1 MPHDQSAAQRVR
13 NIGHSPRSPLS
24 SILSITERNH
34 CHSSD
39 GRSRE
44 DLFGSDGERRRR
56 RRRMD
61 KWPNMAAAAC
71 MAGNTPAAAAGIAPL
86 LNKATCAFDRRA
98 QSFPS
103 SKLGRRPS
111 IKHHACIVRVKGASP
126 LFMNLVVG
134 RGAKLCESS
143 TPL

>member
-1 MPHDQSAAQRVR
+1 MAVMERDGGGGWISGQTWRPH
-13 NIGHSPRSPLS
+13 
-24 SILSITERNH
+24 
-34 CHSSD
+34 
-39 GRSRE
+39 
-44 DLFGSDGERRRR
+44 
-56 RRRMD
+56 
-61 KWPNMAAAAC
+61 AAC

-134 RGAKLCESS
+134 RGAKLCESP
-143 TPL
+143 TPLGVVRPFGHHDLIINKCFFVPTLIVRPDSRGRLWNWLVVPGGAF